1 MNVSRLFVFG
11 IILGPLVLW
20 GQKKEELQSVQRD
33 VAQLQ
38 EQVKQLQSSQDEK
51 MAALQAMLQ
60 QAVEASKAMASGV
73 TAMEK
78 QIDAKLSQQQTS
90 LVAPVATVG
99 TKVDQLSDD
108 VRALATSVSDL
119 ARKMGAL
126 DSKLSDI
133 SSAIRTLSAPPV
145 APPPPVG
152 QSATPSGP
160 PPGVSEESL
169 YQNAYRDYNGG
180 KFDLAMDEFG
190 KYLQYFPDKTDHGAA
205 AQYYIGYMYF
215 NATQYPDAIKAFSAV
230 LDFPENSRT
239 SEAMYYRA
247 VSMMKNDQKSDAGAE
262 FKAFLKKYPGSEHVA
277 QAHSNLRAL
286 GLEAA
291 PKKRPSR

>member
-1 MNVSRLFVFG
+1 MNGARLLFFG
-11 IILGPLVLW
+11 IIVGPAVLW
-20 GQKKEELQSVQRD
+20 GQRKEELQSVQRD

-38 EQVKQLQSSQDEK
+38 EQVKELQHSQDEK
-51 MAALQAMLQ
+51 MAALQSLLQ
-60 QAVEASKAMASGV
+60 QAVDASNHSASAV
-73 TAMEK
+73 TAMGK
-78 QIDAKLSQQQTS
+78 DVDTRLSQQQSS

-99 TKVDQLSDD
+99 TKVDQLSED
-108 VRALATSVSDL
+108 VRALATSVGEL

-145 APPPPVG
+145 APPPAPG
-152 QSATPSGP
+152 QAAAPNGP
-160 PPGVSEESL
+160 PPGVSEESA

-180 KFDLAMDEFG
+180 KFELAMDEFS

-205 AQYYIGYMYF
+205 AQYYIGYMYY
-215 NATQYPDAIKAFSAV
+215 NAMQWDDAIKAFSAV

-247 VSMMKNDQKSDAGAE
+247 VSFMKNSQKSEAGTE
-262 FKAFLKKYPGSEHVA
+262 FKTFIRKYPGSEHVT
-277 QAHSNLRAL
+277 QAHLDLRAL

-291 PKKRPSR
+291 PKKRPSK

>member
-11 IILGPLVLW
+11 IILGPVVLW

-38 EQVKQLQSSQDEK
+38 EQVKELQRSQDEK

-60 QAVEASKAMASGV
+60 QAVDASKAMASGV
-73 TAMEK
+73 SAMEK
-78 QIDAKLSQQQTS
+78 EVDTKLSQQQSS

-108 VRALATSVSDL
+108 VRSLAASVSDL

-145 APPPPVG
+145 APPPAVG
-152 QSATPSGP
+152 QTASPSGP

-215 NATQYPDAIKAFSAV
+215 NAMQYPDAIKAFSAV

-247 VSMMKNDQKSDAGAE
+247 VSLMKDEQKTEAGAE

>member
-1 MNVSRLFVFG
+1 MNVSRLLVIG
-11 IILGPLVLW
+11 IMVGPAVVW

-38 EQVKQLQSSQDEK
+38 EQVKEFQHSQDEK
-51 MAALQAMLQ
+51 MAALQALLQ
-60 QAVEASKAMASGV
+60 QAVDASNRSASAM
-73 TAMEK
+73 TAMQKEV
-78 QIDAKLSQQQTS
+78 DAKLSQQQSS

-108 VRALATSVSDL
+108 VRALATSVAEL

-145 APPPPVG
+145 APPPPAG
-152 QSATPSGP
+152 QAPTPNGP

-180 KFDLAMDEFG
+180 KFDLAMDEFS

-215 NATQYPDAIKAFSAV
+215 TAMQYPDAIKAFSAV

-247 VSMMKNDQKSDAGAE
+247 VSLMKDDQKSEAGAE

-277 QAHSNLRAL
+277 QAHANLRAL
-286 GLEAA
+286 GMEAA
-291 PKKRPSR
+291 PKKRPTR